1 LSRCNAISQTSSSTP
16 ALRSMEHAGTKL
28 RFAGTPAPI
37 LVALMKIN
45 EQKESWS
52 KPQSR
57 TTEVAGL
64 AGWPEPDSLFFIFL
78 EVVWTSE

>member
-1 LSRCNAISQTSSSTP
+1 MAP
-16 ALRSMEHAGTKL
+16 AGTKL
-28 RFAGTPAPI
+28 GSTGTAAPI
-37 LVALMKIN
+37 LIALMKLS

-64 AGWPEPDSLFFIFL
+64 TGWLEPDSLFLFFDLFFL
-78 EVVWTSE
+78 EEEWTSE